1 MPSAFPF
8 PGLNITGIS
17 INKPIFFQSV
27 SVGQASRVS
36 KTHSQRPRIGS
47 TTTQSE
53 SGETSLSTSSAITS
67 AQNTSTFPASVTSTA
82 STLSTRPELS
92 RAGPS
97 QKLETPPATSTPR
110 PRTSLLNSLPSERPL
125 VEPSKTLSD
134 KPPVKQTTYKP
145 LAVAPSASIRPE
157 TNSKMA
163 VCLPNK
169 ASRTES
175 SLTRAVY
182 VPREINLGATDLR
195 LEDCI
200 NVKDICD
207 KELTKWTAEDVAKF
221 VRATDCSEYAHVFV
235 DQVSEHWVLLAWSLM
250 LVNSNQP
257 LWHTDAIISKRIAY
271 LLAYSFQISNFFVS
285 F

>member
-1 MPSAFPF
+1 MY
-8 PGLNITGIS
+8 
-17 INKPIFFQSV
+17 IFHSV
-27 SVGQASRVS
+27 SVGQVSVGQVSVGQVSVGQVSRVS
-36 KTHSQRPRIGS
+36 KSLSQRPRVGS
-47 TTTQSE
+47 TTTQPE

-67 AQNTSTFPASVTSTA
+67 SQNTSTFPANATST
-82 STLSTRPELS
+82 SNTLSTRSELS
-92 RAGPS
+92 RSGSS
-97 QKLETPPATSTPR
+97 QKLETPPTTSTPR
-110 PRTSLLNSLPSERPL
+110 PRTSLLNSLPSERAL
-125 VEPSKTLSD
+125 AEPAKSLSE

-145 LAVAPSASIRPE
+145 LAIAPSASIRPE
-157 TNSKMA
+157 INSKMA

-175 SLTRAVY
+175 CLTRAVY

-235 DQVSEHWVLLAWSLM
+235 DQVSYIHTHIDRYITFELELQLL
-250 LVNSNQP
+250 
-257 LWHTDAIISKRIAY
+257 ISSIY
-271 LLAYSFQISNFFVS
+271 ITSC
-285 F
+285 